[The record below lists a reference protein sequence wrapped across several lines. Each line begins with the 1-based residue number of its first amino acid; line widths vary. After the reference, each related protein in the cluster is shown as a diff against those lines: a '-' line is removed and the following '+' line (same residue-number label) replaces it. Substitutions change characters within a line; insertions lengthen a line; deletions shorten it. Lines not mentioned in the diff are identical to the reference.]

1 MTVLVSPEFDP
12 LTRTWF
18 LAKPAVEA
26 PTLRELLCK
35 LPGGH
40 YLDATY
46 NLCGEPIPIN
56 KIPERDGES
65 PQRAPFLICNHKK
78 PTLAAPPSAEDMEGF
93 APRSV
98 VAKRA
103 MPKDGRMPE
112 RFRNS
117 HAEVMKLAS
126 HRIEAV
132 AVLYAQGVPFRQI
145 GKKIGVKENTISMI
159 VHRQRKRGDLRFKP
173 RPGDERYHSRKS
185 NAAAEKGTE

>member
-12 LTRTWF
+12 LTKTWF
-18 LAKPAVEA
+18 LTKPVEVEA
-26 PTLRELLCK
+26 PTLRALLYK

-46 NLCGEPIPIN
+46 NLHGDPIPIN
-56 KIPERDGES
+56 KIPERDGEA
-65 PQRAPFLICNHKK
+65 PQRAPFQICNHKK
-78 PTLAAPPSAEDMEGF
+78 PAIEAASPRADEGF
-93 APRSV
+93 TPRSV

-103 MPKDGRMPE
+103 TPRDGRMPE

-185 NAAAEKGTE
+185 NAAAEKGAE